1 MRRGAAS
8 SIAVLSVAV
17 AACVPEPGVK
27 APSCPGTIA
36 TPDAALQQSYG
47 EFKRSVE
54 SSPFAGQLAG
64 PVSCEA
70 RTDEGRIQLKY
81 ESAKGGTLEARRDPA
96 IESTE
101 QRLSQNGLSEQAA
114 LALLQR
120 TEQWA
125 FGDKGC
131 SIAWKNSPEKEAG
144 AVPDSREVVYRGE
157 ECNCQGRLVYRGDVL
172 TALIFRSAC

>member
-1 MRRGAAS
+1 MRWGAAA
-8 SIAVLSVAV
+8 SIAVVALAV
-17 AACVPEPGVK
+17 AACAPDPGVK
-27 APSCPGTIA
+27 PPSCPGTIS
-36 TPDAALQQSYG
+36 TPDPALQRNYA

-54 SSPFAGQLAG
+54 SSPLARQLAE
-64 PVSCEA
+64 PIACRA
-70 RTDEGRIQLKY
+70 RTDDGRIQLNY
-81 ESAKGGTLEARRDPA
+81 ESARGGRLEARRDPA

-101 QRLSQNGLSEQAA
+101 QRLSLAGLSEPAA

-125 FGDKGC
+125 FGDEGC

-144 AVPDSREVVYRGE
+144 AAPDSREEIYRGE
-157 ECNCQGRLVYRGDVL
+157 GCNCQARLVYRGEVL